1 MITETEIPEQ
11 VVEDK
16 PGKPVTGQKF
26 TDIFKSG
33 IAKVA
38 DKPLPDADPAP
49 EPPPNP
55 DDLPPEVKSDAAKS
69 NWKKLKESKEAAEKR
84 AIEFEEQ
91 MKVIQAEKEAREKEF
106 ADLRSQY
113 NPDEIAKIKAE
124 REQLHSQLRLRDVQA
139 LPEFKRLYTDPI
151 EGAIK
156 TATSLVPEDKRR
168 QAEWLL
174 RQPES
179 ADRTAA
185 LESLA
190 EGLSPLAAGRFGAV
204 LDNLESKRSDMQS
217 VLANEKDLV
226 AGYEAKVK
234 QDQEQ
239 LTARQIASRNKA
251 IEAASR
257 QLAES
262 KIPVFTKID
271 GNDAHNKAVD
281 ESFQLAAKYA
291 TVSDPSQVAQLAHW
305 AVVGQRI
312 FPNLQEALQRAEK
325 AESQIA
331 KMTAAAPKPGAT
343 PSGGA
348 AKGTPAATKK
358 SFTEAMGIAP
368 RR

>member
-1 MITETEIPEQ
+1 MSTETEIPEE
-11 VVEDK
+11 VVEEK
-16 PGKPVTGQKF
+16 PGKPVTDQKF

-38 DKPLPDADPAP
+38 DKPLPDVEPAP
-49 EPPPNP
+49 TPATETPPNS
-55 DDLPPEVKSDAAKS
+55 DDLPPEVKSEAAKS
-69 NWKKLKESKEAAEKR
+69 NWKKLKEFKEAAEKR
-84 AIEFEEQ
+84 ATEFEER

-124 REQLHSQLRLRDVQA
+124 REQLHSQLRMRDVQA
-139 LPEFKRLYTDPI
+139 LPEFKRFYTDPI

-156 TATSLVPEDKRR
+156 TATSLVPEEKRR

-179 ADRTAA
+179 PDRTAA

-226 AGYEAKVK
+226 AGYEA
-234 QDQEQ
+234 Q
-239 LTARQIASRNKA
+239 QIASRNKA

-291 TVSDPSQVAQLAHW
+291 TVSAPSQVAQLAHW

-312 FPNLQEALQRAEK
+312 FPNLQEALKRAEK
-325 AESQIA
+325 AEAQIA